1 MKKVVLI
8 TLFACMSFL
17 GFAQEKT
24 EELSQSKAKEEY
36 CMILAT
42 AKLLSTKVNISVD
55 FGQAWSFWKDK
66 RSLKDASGK
75 KLEFDSVIDALNY
88 MSSEGW
94 EFVNAYS
101 LTVGN
106 SNVLHYV
113 MKRDLKTEAAA
124 QAE

>member
-8 TLFACMSFL
+8 TLLACMSFL

-24 EELSQSKAKEEY
+24 EELSQSRAKEEY

-42 AKLLSTKVNISVD
+42 AKLLSTKVNIDVD
-55 FGQAWSFWKDK
+55 YGQKMSFWKNTSAVKNEEGK
-66 RSLKDASGK
+66 RKD
-75 KLEFDSVIDALNY
+75 FNSVIDALNY